1 MKLFFAIIVLFSQIV
16 FSQGKSEITT
26 DEKTGKPMLI
36 GEVTRE
42 AFQDTNFM
50 WFDNEYSE
58 YRVDAAAINGLDEK
72 ISKFNFKI
80 ILGTWCEDSQMFV
93 PRLLKIFDTLNVP
106 GKNYSLICVDRE
118 KEGLTNEVNNL
129 DIQLV
134 PTIIIYFE
142 DVEIGRIVE
151 SPQENLEKDIV
162 RLIAKQKF

>member
-1 MKLFFAIIVLFSQIV
+1 MKLFFAIVVLFTQIV
-16 FSQGKSEITT
+16 FSQAKSEITK
-26 DEKTGKPMLI
+26 DEKTGKPMLL

-42 AFQDTNFM
+42 AFEDTNFT

-58 YRVDAAAINGLDEK
+58 YRVDTASINGLEEK

-93 PRLLKIFDTLNVP
+93 PRLIKIFGKLNLP
-106 GKNYSLICVDRE
+106 PKSYSLICVDRE
-118 KEGLTNEVNNL
+118 KKGLTSEVDNL

-134 PTIIIYFE
+134 PTIIIYSE